1 MHIGEEVEH
10 SVVVHKDRLHR
21 DLARRHDEGVPAA
34 AFVGQRERLAVLV
47 QHGQAF
53 EGVALVGGHGDG
65 HSVALGGGLGRNGH
79 GAVLIDA
86 GRDLGVGNGD
96 ASAAASTTAAAAGG
110 TAAGGRVCDADADLL
125 FSDHTGICVDCGADQ
140 GHRALLITEAE
151 GISADHGVGIILFQ
165 RPAYR
170 SRVGRQLFRREGRAE
185 LVERRDL
192 DRRQVER
199 GIFPDGRGDAVCGD
213 RGQPS
218 RRRDRQGDMVAFDVA
233 GTGVDL
239 GRVLL
244 QRLERSV
251 FERNHIRSGADPF
264 KAAAGHLSA
273 VLVEAGGGELLREDR
288 VLIQPQDKAVLPVGA
303 DGLEDGL
310 LLGLDNDIL
319 RRLSGRSRSRLKDDV
334 RIGRLRDAAGR
345 NEQFS
350 VFNRGISLIGVC
362 QFPLDVGRD
371 RAGIAVLVAGE
382 QRDTG
387 QVIGR
392 ALDSRR
398 SAAVVV
404 QLVQIRLRRHLYG
417 QRLRRF
423 VNRLSVLVLSDRVI
437 QGNGIRADDKAGER
451 AAADFGIALV
461 RGEPP
466 LEQFFVK
473 RHVLAVLILG
483 LHNERTQVEGVR
495 RIIIIDEIG
504 DRAVHGQRL
513 ELPLG
518 QYLERHAVG
527 LGVVYDGVDL
537 IISRLGKFDVARG
550 LVDGQAVVVLHAPSD
565 SAGHVEILALLV
577 LRGHGQTRNVGG
589 VAAVVEVERLKA
601 AAYGDRG

>member
-1 MHIGEEVEH
+1 
-10 SVVVHKDRLHR
+10 
-21 DLARRHDEGVPAA
+21 
-34 AFVGQRERLAVLV
+34 
-47 QHGQAF
+47 
-53 EGVALVGGHGDG
+53 
-65 HSVALGGGLGRNGH
+65 
-79 GAVLIDA
+79 
-86 GRDLGVGNGD
+86 
-96 ASAAASTTAAAAGG
+96 
-110 TAAGGRVCDADADLL
+110 
-125 FSDHTGICVDCGADQ
+125 
-140 GHRALLITEAE
+140 
-151 GISADHGVGIILFQ
+151 
-165 RPAYR
+165 
-170 SRVGRQLFRREGRAE
+170 
-185 LVERRDL
+185 
-192 DRRQVER
+192 
-199 GIFPDGRGDAVCGD
+199 
-213 RGQPS
+213 
-218 RRRDRQGDMVAFDVA
+218 MVAFDVA

-273 VLVEAGGGELLREDR
+273 VLVEAGGGELVREDR

-319 RRLSGRSRSRLKDDV
+319 RRLSGRSRGRLEDDV

-345 NEQFS
+345 NEQRA
-350 VFNRGISLIGVC
+350 VFDHGVGLVGGRER
-362 QFPLDVGRD
+362 PLDVGRD
-371 RAGIAVLVAGE
+371 RAGIAVLVARE
-382 QRDTG
+382 QRDAG

-423 VNRLSVLVLSDRVI
+423 VNRLAVLVLSDRVI

-451 AAADFGIALV
+451 AALNFGIALV

-466 LEQFFVK
+466 LEQAFVE

-483 LHNERTQVEGVR
+483 LHNERAQVEGVR

-518 QYLERHAVG
+518 QYLKRHAVG
-527 LGVVYDGVDL
+527 LGVVYNGVDL

-550 LVDGQAVVVLHAPSD
+550 FVDGQAVVVLHAPFD
-565 SAGHVEILALLV
+565 SAGHVEVLIVLV
-577 LRGHGQTRNVGG
+577 LGGHGQTLNVGG

-601 AAYGDRG
+601 AGYGDRGQLDGQDGQLDQLALEVSRGLDRSLGLIAQEQRLSVIRLPRLKDRVAVAVCRDLGILRSVVQTFVHDRPFAAQARIEAVPVDVKLVFRLDLDAVQTQALLLVQRNLFGIGYETVERIDRVHLLRGDDGVFRCIVERTEVRCNRLTGAQLIGGRLECALIQGVHIQTVGVVAGDIPVLDAGIQILDRAEAVPAEGVLLELPSFPTVY